1 MAPVEETAGPVA
13 ATAPGASGL
22 STGLILVFLLAV
34 GALYLGREIFLPFAL
49 AILLSFLLAPLV
61 TILRRYHLPRVP
73 AIIATVLIAF
83 FVLLGI
89 LAMVGGQVVT
99 FADNLP
105 KYQYTIQD
113 KIRSL
118 KSSAPGGGIF
128 ERALVVFQTLGREIA
143 VTDES
148 ASAAQT
154 GSLAPSKAP
163 VPVRIEQPSQPL
175 TIVQHVVG
183 GLVGP
188 IGTTAIVIVLV
199 IFILFERE
207 DLRDRFIRLAG
218 RDVHRTTQALNE
230 AARRVSRYLLMQL
243 AVNAI
248 YGSFIGLGLFI
259 IGIPNSILWGVLAT
273 LLRFIPY
280 LGPVIAAFFPLA
292 LAFAVDPGW
301 SKLLWTLA
309 LILTMELISNNFIEP
324 RFYGSSTG
332 LSSIAIIISAIFWTV
347 LWGPIGLVLAT
358 PLTVCLVVIGRYV
371 PQLEFLGLLLGSEPP
386 LAPEEKFYQRL
397 VAGNPEEALEL
408 AEAYTAEKPLLQFYD
423 EVCLPALRL
432 AEIDRQQGNLEPDSG
447 KTVAE
452 VALTVVRELGEAK
465 REREDAPTKDTIKT
479 RTPTWEASPVLCIAG
494 RGEHDSVVSS
504 MLVQLLDQRGV
515 AAGSL
520 PASTLAPDAIGKL
533 ELAGVEVLVLSFLHP
548 QPQLYARYACRR
560 LRRRAPHVKLLVGCW
575 NLPSA
580 SEPLETVA
588 EGMGADAIEVR
599 IGNAIARIERFGC
612 GKIGAEMT
620 VPAIPTNEAARLDAL
635 HSSGLLEARSGGHLD
650 RIAKKIAEAFET
662 PIALVTL
669 VDESCQL
676 WKGAVGL
683 PDNLQASRQAPRE
696 TSICG
701 HVVAADETL
710 VVEDTARDPRF
721 ANNPFLR
728 EHNIRFYA
736 GAPLRTAQGYVI
748 GSLCVIDTRPRKLT
762 GRDVKFLELIADE
775 LMTDIEGRDRDP
787 DTSRREPTLIGVTQM
802 EVSVG
807 AGDARATP

>member
-1 MAPVEETAGPVA
+1 MAPANKIAGPPEGVHSSTA
-13 ATAPGASGL
+13 AG
-22 STGLILVFLLAV
+22 LVFLLAV
-34 GALYLGREIFLPFAL
+34 AALYLGREIFLPFAL

-61 TILRRYHLPRVP
+61 AILRRCHLPRVP
-73 AIIATVLIAF
+73 AIIATVLIT
-83 FVLLGI
+83 FVVILGLL
-89 LAMVGGQVVT
+89 AVVGGQIVT
-99 FADNLP
+99 FANNLP
-105 KYQYTIQD
+105 NYQHTIQD
-113 KIRSL
+113 KIRTL
-118 KSSAPGGGIF
+118 KSNAPGGGIF
-128 ERALVVFQTLGREIA
+128 DRALVVFQTLGREIA
-143 VTDES
+143 VTDE
-148 ASAAQT
+148 AAPAAQT
-154 GSLAPSKAP
+154 GPELAPSRTP
-163 VPVRIEQPSQPL
+163 VPVRIEQPTQPL
-175 TIVQHVVG
+175 TIIQHLLG

-230 AARRVSRYLLMQL
+230 AATRVSRYLLMQL

-248 YGSFIGLGLFI
+248 YGGLIGLGLFA
-259 IGIPNSILWGVLAT
+259 IGIPNPILWGVLAT

-324 RFYGSSTG
+324 RFYGASTG
-332 LSSIAIIISAIFWTV
+332 LSSIAVIISAIFWTT

-358 PLTVCLVVIGRYV
+358 PLTVCLVVIGRYL

-408 AEAYTAEKPLLQFYD
+408 AEAYTEDKPVLQFYD

-432 AEIDRQQGNLEPDSG
+432 AEIDRQEGNLKLVSG
-447 KTVAE
+447 KTVAD
-452 VALTVVRELGEAK
+452 VALAVVHDLGETK
-465 REREDAPTKDTIKT
+465 CDSMEDASTENTGDKT
-479 RTPTWEASPVLCIAG
+479 RTFASESSPVLCIAG
-494 RGEHDSVVSS
+494 RGEHDGVVSS

-515 AAGSL
+515 AARLL
-520 PASTLAPDAIGKL
+520 PSSALAPDAIGKL
-533 ELAGVEVLVLSFLHP
+533 ELADVEVLVLSFLHP
-548 QPQLYARYACRR
+548 TPQAYARYACRR

-575 NLPSA
+575 NLQPA
-580 SEPLETVA
+580 SEPLEAVCEAT
-588 EGMGADAIEVR
+588 GADAIEVS
-599 IGNAIARIERFGC
+599 IGGAIARIERFGY

-620 VPAIPTNEAARLDAL
+620 APSIPTNEAARLEAL

-650 RIAKKIAEAFET
+650 RIASRIAEAFET

-676 WKGAVGL
+676 RKGAVGL
-683 PDNLQASRQAPRE
+683 PDDLNVSRQAARE

-701 HVVAADETL
+701 HVVADNETL
-710 VVEDTARDPRF
+710 VIEDTARDPRF
-721 ANNPFLR
+721 ANNPFLQ
-728 EHNIRFYA
+728 EHKIRFYA

-748 GSLCVIDTRPRKLT
+748 GSLCVIDTRPRKLNR
-762 GRDVKFLELIADE
+762 RDVKFLEMIADD
-775 LMTDIEGRDRDP
+775 LMSDVGRRGNDS
-787 DTSRREPTLIGVTQM
+787 DTSRREPTL
-802 EVSVG
+802 VG
-807 AGDARATP
+807 ATS

>member
-1 MAPVEETAGPVA
+1 MALADEAAAGPPVA
-13 ATAPGASGL
+13 VSATGASGL
-22 STGLILVFLLAV
+22 STGVVLVFLLAV

-61 TILRRYHLPRVP
+61 TILRRYHLPRIP
-73 AIIATVLIAF
+73 AIITTVLIAF
-83 FVLLGI
+83 SVVVGV
-89 LAMVGGQVVT
+89 LAMVGGQFVT

-105 KYQYTIQD
+105 KYEHTIQD
-113 KIRSL
+113 KIRSF

-128 ERALVVFQTLGREIA
+128 ERALVVFQTLGREIT
-143 VTDES
+143 VTEES
-148 ASAAQT
+148 ASTGQT
-154 GSLAPSKAP
+154 GAPAPSKEP

-175 TIVQHVVG
+175 TIIQHVVG

-243 AVNAI
+243 AVNAV
-248 YGSFIGLGLFI
+248 YGGLIGLGLFV
-259 IGIPNSILWGVLAT
+259 IGIPNPILWGVLAT

-280 LGPVIAAFFPLA
+280 LGPVLAAFFPLA

-301 SKLLWTLA
+301 TKLLWTLA
-309 LILTMELISNNFIEP
+309 LILTLELISNNFLEP
-324 RFYGSSTG
+324 RFYGTSTG
-332 LSSIAIIISAIFWTV
+332 LSSLAIIISAIFWTV

-386 LAPEEKFYQRL
+386 LAPEEQFYQRL

-408 AEAYTAEKPLLQFYD
+408 AEAYTADKTLLQFYD

-432 AEIDRQQGNLEPDSG
+432 AEIDRQQKKLGPDSG

-452 VALTVVRELGEAK
+452 VALTVVRELGEPK
-465 REREDAPTKDTIKT
+465 RDQEEVPIKDTGNIA
-479 RTPTWEASPVLCIAG
+479 RTPAWKASPVLCIAG

-515 AAGSL
+515 AARSL

-548 QPQLYARYACRR
+548 QPQPYARYACRR

-575 NLPSA
+575 NLPSG
-580 SEPLETVA
+580 SEPVEAVA
-588 EGMGADAIEVR
+588 EGMGADAIEVG
-599 IGNAIARIERFGC
+599 IGNAIARIERFEC
-612 GKIGAEMT
+612 GKIDAEMT

-635 HSSGLLEARSGGHLD
+635 YSSGLLEARSGGHLD

-683 PDNLQASRQAPRE
+683 PDGLEANRQAPRE

-701 HVVAADETL
+701 HVVSDNKTL
-710 VVEDTARDPRF
+710 VIEDTARDFRF
-721 ANNPFLR
+721 ANNPFLQ
-728 EHNIRFYA
+728 EHKVRFYA
-736 GAPLRTAQGYVI
+736 GAPLRTTQGYVI

-762 GRDVKFLELIADE
+762 GRDVKFLELVADE
-775 LMTDIEGRDRDP
+775 LMTHIEGRDRNP
-787 DTSRREPTLIGVTQM
+787 DSSRREP
-802 EVSVG
+802 SF
-807 AGDARATP
+807 AGITS

>member
-1 MAPVEETAGPVA
+1 MAPAEETAGPPV
-13 ATAPGASGL
+13 TVPAPGASGL
-22 STGLILVFLLAV
+22 STGLVLVFLLAV

-83 FVLLGI
+83 FVVLGI

-128 ERALVVFQTLGREIA
+128 ERALVVFQALGREIA
-143 VTDES
+143 VTDET
-148 ASAAQT
+148 APAAQT

-248 YGSFIGLGLFI
+248 YGGLIGLGLFV
-259 IGIPNSILWGVLAT
+259 IGIPNPILWGVLAT

-397 VAGNPEEALEL
+397 VAGNREEALEL

-432 AEIDRQQGNLEPDSG
+432 AEIDRQQGNLGPDSG
-447 KTVAE
+447 KTVAD
-452 VALTVVRELGEAK
+452 VALTVVRELGETK
-465 REREDAPTKDTIKT
+465 CDPMEDAPTKDTGNKT
-479 RTPTWEASPVLCIAG
+479 RKPAWEASPVLCIAG
-494 RGEHDSVVSS
+494 RGEHDGVVSS

-515 AAGSL
+515 AAGLL
-520 PASTLAPDAIGKL
+520 PASTLAPDAIGNL
-533 ELAGVEVLVLSFLHP
+533 ELAGVEVLILSFLHP
-548 QPQLYARYACRR
+548 SPQAYARYACRR

-575 NLPSA
+575 NLPPV
-580 SEPLETVA
+580 SEPLEAVA
-588 EGMGADAIEVR
+588 EGMGANAIEVS
-599 IGNAIARIERFGC
+599 IGSAIARIERFGC

-683 PDNLQASRQAPRE
+683 PDDLQASRQAPRE

-710 VVEDTARDPRF
+710 VVEDTGRDPRF
-721 ANNPFLR
+721 ANNPFLQ

-775 LMTDIEGRDRDP
+775 LMTDVERRDSDH
-787 DTSRREPTLIGVTQM
+787 DTSRREPTLVEVT
-802 EVSVG
+802 S
-807 AGDARATP
+807 

>member
-1 MAPVEETAGPVA
+1 MAPAVQTADPPVA
-13 ATAPGASGL
+13 LAAPPASGL
-22 STGLILVFLLAV
+22 STALVLALLLTVA
-34 GALYLGREIFLPFAL
+34 ALYLGREIFLPFAL
-49 AILLSFLLAPLV
+49 AILLSFLLAPV
-61 TILRRYHLPRVP
+61 VAIFRRYHLPRVP
-73 AIIATVLIAF
+73 AIIATVLITF
-83 FVLLGI
+83 ILSLGLL
-89 LAMVGGQVVT
+89 AVVGGQLVT
-99 FADNLP
+99 FANNLP
-105 KYQYTIQD
+105 NYQHTIQD

-118 KSSAPGGGIF
+118 KSNAPGGGIF
-128 ERALVVFQTLGREIA
+128 ERALVVFQALGREVA
-143 VTDES
+143 VTDE
-148 ASAAQT
+148 ATPAAQT
-154 GSLAPSKAP
+154 GLPVPSKAP

-188 IGTTAIVIVLV
+188 IGTAAIVIVLV

-248 YGSFIGLGLFI
+248 YGGLIGLGLFA
-259 IGIPNSILWGVLAT
+259 IGIPNPILWGVLAT

-408 AEAYTAEKPLLQFYD
+408 AEAYTADKPLLQFYD

-432 AEIDRQQGNLEPDSG
+432 AEIDRQQGKLGPDSS
-447 KTVAE
+447 KIVAE
-452 VALTVVRELGEAK
+452 VALTVVRELGEPK
-465 REREDAPTKDTIKT
+465 RDQEDTPTKDTGNKT
-479 RTPTWEASPVLCIAG
+479 RTSAWQASPVLCIAG
-494 RGEHDSVVSS
+494 RGAHDSVVSS
-504 MLVQLLDQRGV
+504 MLVQLLDQRGI
-515 AAGSL
+515 AAGSV

-548 QPQLYARYACRR
+548 APQTYARYACRR
-560 LRRRAPHVKLLVGCW
+560 LRRRAPYVKLLVGCW
-575 NLPSA
+575 NLPLA
-580 SEPLETVA
+580 SDPLEAVV

-599 IGNAIARIERFGC
+599 IGDAIARIERFGG
-612 GKIGAEMT
+612 GKIDAEMT
-620 VPAIPTNEAARLDAL
+620 APSIPTNEAARLDAL
-635 HSSGLLEARSGGHLD
+635 HSSGLLESRRGGHLD
-650 RIAKKIAEAFET
+650 RIANKIAEAFET

-669 VDESCQL
+669 VDESCQI

-683 PDNLQASRQAPRE
+683 PDDLQASRQAARE

-701 HVVAADETL
+701 HVVADNNTL
-710 VVEDTARDPRF
+710 VIEDTARDPRF

-728 EHNIRFYA
+728 EHKVRFYA
-736 GAPLRTAQGYVI
+736 GAPLRTAQGHVV
-748 GSLCVIDTRPRKLT
+748 GSLCVIDTKPRKLT

-775 LMTDIEGRDRDP
+775 LMADIGRRDDDP
-787 DTSRREPTLIGVTQM
+787 GTSRRGPTLVGVT
-802 EVSVG
+802 
-807 AGDARATP
+807 R